1 MTLKLSIMVPDRL
14 VLNDQVDEII
24 LPSNTGQMGVLKN
37 HALLI
42 TGLDIGIMLVRNQTK
57 WKSVALMGGFALVQ
71 DNKVTVLVNQAEFP
85 EDIDASSAKSACE
98 SAEAKWS
105 QATGQKERVEAN
117 LSLKRARIRYKLAT
131 T

>member
-1 MTLKLSIMVPDRL
+1 
-14 VLNDQVDEII
+14 
-24 LPSNTGQMGVLKN
+24 
-37 HALLI
+37 
-42 TGLDIGIMLVRNQTK
+42 MLVRNQTK

-85 EDIDASSAKSACE
+85 EDIDANSAKSACE

-131 T
+131 S